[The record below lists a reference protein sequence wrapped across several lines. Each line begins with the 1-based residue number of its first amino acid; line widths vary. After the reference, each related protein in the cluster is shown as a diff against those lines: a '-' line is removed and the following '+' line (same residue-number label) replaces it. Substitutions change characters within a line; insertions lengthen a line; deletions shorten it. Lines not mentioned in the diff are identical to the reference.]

1 MIKMDRYEAQYLF
14 WSSFGVPA
22 YEENSVPDVGEIEF
36 PYITYQAVVS
46 PFDNNVP
53 VSASIWTRSTS
64 WAEADTLADAVENAL
79 KSGGKVLPYTGG
91 IIWVTPRNP
100 FAQSMGDPQDDQIKR
115 KLLLATLYFA

>member
-1 MIKMDRYEAQYLF
+1 MDRYEAQYLF

-22 YEENSVPDVGEIEF
+22 YEENSVPDIDEIEF
-36 PYITYQAVVS
+36 PYITYQAVMS
-46 PFDNNVP
+46 PFDNSIP

-64 WAEADTLADAVENAL
+64 WVEADTLADTVENAL

-100 FAQSMGDPQDDQIKR
+100 LAQSMGDPQDDQIKR
-115 KLLLATLYFA
+115 KLLLVTLYFA